1 MNKYVMIPAEQ
12 YERYKALIKS
22 NNVNDTAVET
32 KVHGKYE
39 RDSDT
44 IKDNIPSNFPENTE
58 SVNDYK
64 RRSDKKES
72 VKLEEKKS
80 RIIPPPGLPEKSIIQ
95 HSINDHQRGEGIKP
109 EWLRHWEG
117 NF

>member
-1 MNKYVMIPAEQ
+1 MNKYIMIPAEQ
-12 YERYKALIKS
+12 YERYKTLIKS

-39 RDSDT
+39 RDSGA

-58 SVNDYK
+58 SVNDHK

-72 VKLEEKKS
+72 VKFEKKQDYSTS
-80 RIIPPPGLPEKSIIQ
+80 RFTREIYNSTFNQ
-95 HSINDHQRGEGIKP
+95 
-109 EWLRHWEG
+109 
-117 NF
+117 